1 MQGDNRVAADGA
13 DLHMPALD
21 RGGGSNWSPVLKGA
35 SAARQDG
42 IIQPVRV
49 SSIAC
54 GKEPVSVHR
63 KVRNGN
69 IGAALRR
76 TEARYGLAVEFDELI
91 PAVRDDKVIG
101 IAYLQHL
108 RFEVQRVCRVHDGV
122 DEVPLT
128 A

>member
-21 RGGGSNWSPVLKGA
+21 RGGGSNGSPVLKGA
-35 SAARQDG
+35 SAARQDR

-76 TEARYGLAVEFDELI
+76 TEARYGLAVEL
-91 PAVRDDKVIG
+91 DDKLID

-108 RFEVQRVCRVHDGV
+108 GFEVQRVCRVHDGV